1 MVQRRA
7 VILCVDDEEKPLVLR
22 KLVLQKAGY
31 EVVTASSAKEAL
43 DVADARKF
51 DLVLSD
57 HLMPGMS
64 GVELTQ
70 RIKARY
76 PHLPVI
82 LLSGVNEIPAGADSA
97 DAFLTKVEGPD
108 NLCREVA
115 AILSHSAAR
124 KENSGYSEDS
134 H

>member
-1 MVQRRA
+1 MVQHKA

-31 EVVTASSAKEAL
+31 DVVTANSAKEAL
-43 DVADARKF
+43 DLARSRKL
-51 DLVLSD
+51 DLALSD

-64 GVELTQ
+64 GVELAQ
-70 RIKARY
+70 QIKARY
-76 PHLPVI
+76 PTLPVV

-108 NLCREVA
+108 NLCKEIA
-115 AILSHSAAR
+115 ALLRSFTAPEES
-124 KENSGYSEDS
+124 SGPSEES
-134 H
+134 Q